1 MKKKVKWKKKLSDG
15 PIAATSLETLE
26 NEINELTT
34 VESEFENIMA
44 YTGIVL
50 MAKSLITEGSANFA
64 VDLGN
69 YLQNKRI
76 GGILTEVK

>member
-1 MKKKVKWKKKLSDG
+1 
-15 PIAATSLETLE
+15 LETLE
-26 NEINELTT
+26 NEINELTA

-69 YLQNKRI
+69 YLRNKRI